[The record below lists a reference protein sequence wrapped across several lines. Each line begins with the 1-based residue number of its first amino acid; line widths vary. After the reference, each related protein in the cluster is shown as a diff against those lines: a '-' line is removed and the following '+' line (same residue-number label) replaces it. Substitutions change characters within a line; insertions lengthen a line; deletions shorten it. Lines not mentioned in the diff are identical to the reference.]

1 MGIRTVLSA
10 AILAGFGQFAAAGDV
25 VSVGGSVTEIIY
37 ALGEE
42 DRLLARDST
51 SKFPAE
57 AEALPDVGYIRALSA
72 EGVLSIGP
80 KLIVAAEGAG
90 PAEAVDLLKAASVAY
105 VEIPEAYSAE
115 GVGAKIRAVGAALGV
130 EDKAEALASDV
141 ITQLDTVA
149 AEVAATEGAPKRVM
163 FVLSTQGGR
172 IMAGGQ
178 GTSADAIIQMAG
190 GVNVMQSFK
199 GYKAVTNE
207 AVAVAAPDVILMM
220 DRGGDHSGD
229 HGGSNADLWSMPALS
244 ETPAAAANAVVRM
257 DGLLLLGFG
266 PRVADAVSRLHH
278 ALDEAG

>member
-10 AILAGFGQFAAAGDV
+10 AILAGLGQFAAAGDV

-42 DRLLARDST
+42 ERLLARDST

-90 PAEAVDLLKAASVAY
+90 PAEAVDLLKAASVTY
-105 VEIPEAYSAE
+105 VEIPEAYTAE

-130 EDKAEALASDV
+130 EDKAEALAVDV
-141 ITQLDTVA
+141 MSQLGTVA
-149 AEVAATEGAPKRVM
+149 AEVVATEGAPKRVM

-178 GTSADAIIQMAG
+178 GTSADAIIAMAG
-190 GVNVMQSFK
+190 GENVMQSFK

-220 DRGGDHSGD
+220 DRGGDHSGA
-229 HGGSNADLWSMPALS
+229 NAELWSMPALS
-244 ETPAAAANAVVRM
+244 ETPAAAVNAVVRM

-278 ALDEAG
+278 ALYEAG

>member
-10 AILAGFGQFAAAGDV
+10 AILAGLGQFAAAGDV

-42 DRLLARDST
+42 ERLLARDST
-51 SKFPAE
+51 SKFPAA

-90 PAEAVDLLKAASVAY
+90 PAEAVDLLKAASVTY
-105 VEIPEAYSAE
+105 VEIPEAYTAE

-130 EDKAEALASDV
+130 EDKAEALAADV
-141 ITQLDTVA
+141 MSQLGTVA
-149 AEVAATEGAPKRVM
+149 AEVVATEGAPKRVM

-178 GTSADAIIQMAG
+178 GTSADAIIAMAG
-190 GVNVMQSFK
+190 GENVMQSFK

-220 DRGGDHSGD
+220 DRSGDRGGDHSGA
-229 HGGSNADLWSMPALS
+229 NAELWSMPALS

-278 ALDEAG
+278 ALYEAG

>member
-80 KLIVAAEGAG
+80 ELIVAAEGAG
-90 PAEAVDLLKAASVAY
+90 PAEAVDLLKAASVTY

-190 GVNVMQSFK
+190 GINVMQSFK